1 MIQHS
6 QIRGRR
12 FGRLLAA
19 FTAMALIGYLWIS
32 NNGNNDVSA
41 QDIARQLQEVGVN
54 CTPGELLKSDA
65 GSAIREGLPCFDGD
79 VMYEITTYPNQQAT
93 DEVTRFVTD
102 NVGCQLAVSRSSTE
116 FTLLIGAKFSI
127 YVAAAMPTGIDN
139 ATKTVLVYKDNCKKA
154 AI

>member
-1 MIQHS
+1 M
-6 QIRGRR
+6 
-12 FGRLLAA
+12 
-19 FTAMALIGYLWIS
+19 TLIGYLWIS

>member
-1 MIQHS
+1 MIQYS
-6 QIRGRR
+6 QIRGKR
-12 FGRLLAA
+12 FGKLFAA
-19 FTAMALIGYLWIS
+19 LTAVTLIGFFWFSTNGS
-32 NNGNNDVSA
+32 NNVSA
-41 QDIARQLQEVGVN
+41 QDIARQLQEVGIN
-54 CTPGELLKSDA
+54 CTPGELQKSDA

-102 NVGCQLAVSRSSTE
+102 GVGCQLAVSRSSSE

-127 YVAAAMPTGIDN
+127 FVAAAMPTGIDS